1 MRKQYDLTIV
11 LPMYMPKPGWEK
23 NLKENMQLLDIEFNY
38 SVKIQYIIVNDGLE
52 NQHLLSLF
60 EVIQESEK
68 NVQFIS
74 YKENMGKGYALRTGV
89 AAAAAPIVI
98 TTDLDFPYE
107 AKDVKN
113 VYVLLK
119 SGNEIVTGKR
129 KPEYYTATPFNRKLI
144 SKACIA
150 MNKHL
155 LKLSLGDAQSG
166 LKGFNQ
172 KGKKVFL
179 QTTINRFLVDTEFL
193 VLANKH
199 NLDIAVLELN
209 LKNGIKFSSMGWK
222 VLMAEGKN
230 FCRIVKMNKR
240 SYLPA
245 KVKGAYEPA
254 QGVVN
259 V

>member
-1 MRKQYDLTIV
+1 MPKQYDLTIV
-11 LPMYMPKPGWEK
+11 LPMYKPKSGWEK
-23 NLKENMQLLDIEFNY
+23 SLKENIQLLDIEFNY
-38 SVKIQYIIVNDGLE
+38 AVKIQYIVVNDGTE
-52 NQHLLSLF
+52 DEHLLSLF
-60 EVIQESEK
+60 DVIRQSEK
-68 NVQFIS
+68 NIWFIS

-107 AKDVKN
+107 AKDLKN

-129 KPEYYTATPFNRKLI
+129 KPEYYIATPFMRKLI

-155 LKLSLGDAQSG
+155 LKLSLADAQSG
-166 LKGFNQ
+166 LKGFNL
-172 KGKKVFL
+172 KGKKIFL

-199 NLDIAVLELN
+199 KLDIAVLELN

-222 VLMAEGKN
+222 VLITEGKN
-230 FCRIVKMNKR
+230 FYRIVKMNK
-240 SYLPA
+240 SFAVPA
-245 KVKGAYEPA
+245 KVNKEYAQPKGT
-254 QGVVN
+254 VN